1 MFIYFL
7 KYRLL
12 FGFIFKKNF
21 FFFSGTKVK
30 TTPILLFCRNLKKGY
45 VYCGQLGYSGHDPDR
60 IPVRFVWEL
69 LDYDVLTSSEP
80 FQDIVQACEDMFSYR
95 ATPLS
100 SAVVDESFVEEKEL
114 GTKLL
119 TKKRTATTTTA
130 KRVKNK
136 KR

>member
-1 MFIYFL
+1 MFF
-7 KYRLL
+7 
-12 FGFIFKKNF
+12 NF
-21 FFFSGTKVK
+21 FFIIFLSGTKVK

-69 LDYDVLTSSEP
+69 LNYDVLTSSEP
-80 FQDIVQACEDMFSYR
+80 FQNLVQACEDMFSYR

-100 SAVVDESFVEEKEL
+100 APVVDESFVEEKEM

-119 TKKRTATTTTA
+119 KQKKTTTTTLTT
-130 KRVKNK
+130 KRVKK
-136 KR
+136 KMIMKKKK